1 MDATEVQLSQALEK
15 TPPRIIERYRR
26 NDDWRLYQKE
36 WIFHQ
41 FPPTGRSWLDF
52 GCGTG
57 EIATQLALLGAS
69 RVVAMDVTP
78 GLLEMTQRRA
88 ELDGVSDRIQLICG
102 DIRSIEPQPVDIFL
116 SFAVLHH

>member
-52 GCGTG
+52 GCGTE

-69 RVVAMDVTP
+69 RVVAMDVTHISV
-78 GLLEMTQRRA
+78 LN
-88 ELDGVSDRIQLICG
+88 
-102 DIRSIEPQPVDIFL
+102 L
-116 SFAVLHH
+116 SN